1 MLGLPSTTEVS
12 VRLPK
17 EAFYRNL
24 KLDAKLR
31 EQFVAGVESI
41 TVANTIKPA
50 TANVIDGKKVHEILV
65 VAVEPRDGEI
75 PEAVIRVIV
84 GANQNMVIVVDPSS
98 SKVSLEHD
106 GDLCVSQLAS
116 LELHG
121 RSLDDM
127 WDSILAQV
135 VFGDSKGS
143 GIEERIIRKRQA
155 EKLSA
160 EIAKI
165 ESKAR
170 KEKQLRKKNELIAQ
184 ARKLRDSYMRHY
196 CSGEVR

>member
-75 PEAVIRVIV
+75 PEAVIRVIA
-84 GANQNMVIVVDPSS
+84 GANQNKVIVVDPSS

-106 GDLCVSQLAS
+106 GDLYVSQLAS

-127 WDSILAQV
+127 WDSMLAQII
-135 VFGDSKGS
+135 FGDRDGD
-143 GIEERIIRKRQA
+143 GVEERISRRKQA
-155 EKLSA
+155 QTLA
-160 EIAKI
+160 LEIAKLEI
-165 ESKAR
+165 RAR
-170 KEKQLRKKNELIAQ
+170 REKQPRKKNELIAQ
-184 ARKLRDSYMRHY
+184 VRKLRDSYMRHY

>member
-1 MLGLPSTTEVS
+1 MLGLPSATEVS

-75 PEAVIRVIV
+75 PEAVIRVIA
-84 GANQNMVIVVDPSS
+84 GANQNKVIVVDPSS

-106 GDLCVSQLAS
+106 GDLYVSQLAS

-127 WDSILAQV
+127 WDSMLAQII
-135 VFGDSKGS
+135 FGDRDGD
-143 GIEERIIRKRQA
+143 GVEERISRRKQA
-155 EKLSA
+155 QTLA
-160 EIAKI
+160 LEIAKLEI
-165 ESKAR
+165 RAR
-170 KEKQLRKKNELIAQ
+170 REKQPRKKNELIAQ
-184 ARKLRDSYMRHY
+184 VRKLRDSYMRHY

>member
-1 MLGLPSTTEVS
+1 MLGLPSATEVS

-75 PEAVIRVIV
+75 PEAVIRVIA
-84 GANQNMVIVVDPSS
+84 GANQNKVIVVDPSS

-106 GDLCVSQLAS
+106 GDLYVSQLAS

-127 WDSILAQV
+127 WDSMLAQII
-135 VFGDSKGS
+135 FGDRDGD
-143 GIEERIIRKRQA
+143 GVEERISRRKQA
-155 EKLSA
+155 QTLA
-160 EIAKI
+160 LEIAKLEI
-165 ESKAR
+165 RAR
-170 KEKQLRKKNELIAQ
+170 REKQLRKKNELIAQ
-184 ARKLRDSYMRHY
+184 VRKLRDSYMRHY